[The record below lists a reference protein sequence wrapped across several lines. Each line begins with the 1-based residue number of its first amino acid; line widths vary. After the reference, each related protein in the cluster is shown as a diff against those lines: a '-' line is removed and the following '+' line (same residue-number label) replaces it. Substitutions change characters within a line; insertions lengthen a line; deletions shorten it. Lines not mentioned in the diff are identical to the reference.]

1 MKKILIVIMLMF
13 LISGCKKLESTD
25 SENKKYYSLIK
36 ELSKVNKSSDSIPFE
51 INITVRDLIDNELI
65 YRVYIDNVKENI
77 YDIETIAIHNLPTED
92 IFPTSGV
99 FDNKVDLLIDKKENS
114 SKGIILGGYIE
125 YKNNFNATFKV
136 LVKYKNNKNKS
147 NTIYYIKQYTTNK

>member
-1 MKKILIVIMLMF
+1 MKKILIVIILIF
-13 LISGCKKLESTD
+13 LIFGCKKLESKY

-136 LVKYKNNKNKS
+136 LVKYKNDKNKS